1 MNMGLYVLIAIL
13 LVVIVF
19 ILMGVRVINQGYV
32 GLVERLGKFH
42 RTLPPGLHII
52 IPFF

>member
-32 GLVERLGKFH
+32 GLVERL
-42 RTLPPGLHII
+42 
-52 IPFF
+52 